1 MKNLGTKRLETD
13 RLILRKAKSD
23 DYKDAFK
30 NWGNSNLVDKYV
42 TWTKHKNI
50 NVTKELY
57 DEWINEYD
65 DKTYRWIIEDKKSH
79 EAIGMIGLSKK
90 FLSSSTCEVA
100 YCLGDKFW
108 NKGIMSEALKEV
120 IRFLFLECDAKTI
133 WAEFLE
139 NNPASGKVMEKVGMK
154 YEGTLRKRVVD
165 KDGIRND
172 LLVYSILSDEYTNM
186 HEMKLQPRYYDY
198 ILSGTKR
205 IEIRLNDEKRKN
217 IKVGDRIKFL
227 KEPDLSDSFVAKVV
241 DIYHCDSFLELFND
255 FDISLLADKSMDK
268 EELLEELE
276 KFYTKDKQKMYGVVG
291 IKLDI

>member
-1 MKNLGTKRLETD
+1 
-13 RLILRKAKSD
+13 
-23 DYKDAFK
+23 
-30 NWGNSNLVDKYV
+30 
-42 TWTKHKNI
+42 
-50 NVTKELY
+50 
-57 DEWINEYD
+57 
-65 DKTYRWIIEDKKSH
+65 
-79 EAIGMIGLSKK
+79 
-90 FLSSSTCEVA
+90 
-100 YCLGDKFW
+100 
-108 NKGIMSEALKEV
+108 
-120 IRFLFLECDAKTI
+120 
-133 WAEFLE
+133 
-139 NNPASGKVMEKVGMK
+139 
-154 YEGTLRKRVVD
+154 
-165 KDGIRND
+165 
-172 LLVYSILSDEYTNM
+172 M